1 MEAGA
6 PKPPPTPGAPATG
19 EEPKPPT
26 GEQPK
31 PPTGEQ
37 PKQPTGEQPSTPPH
51 STDPHERI
59 DGLRTWLAQ
68 VDHKLSVRAYA
79 LGAATVLAL
88 AAAAVAIVLILQTQD
103 ESATKSDLRDLRGEL
118 GAVEESASEA
128 AAEDIE
134 PVSERL
140 DRLEGQVSS
149 LRSDQRTGE
158 DELSVVQDDID
169 DIRKQINDLER
180 SVADAEAA
188 VADAT
193 DSGNAGA
200 DNTDSPR

>member
-6 PKPPPTPGAPATG
+6 PKPPPSPGEPA
-19 EEPKPPT
+19 T

-31 PPTGEQ
+31 P
-37 PKQPTGEQPSTPPH
+37 PTGEQPSTPPH

-59 DGLRTWLAQ
+59 DGLRAWLAKL
-68 VDHKLSVRAYA
+68 DRKLSVRTYA

-88 AAAAVAIVLILQTQD
+88 AAAAVAIVLILQTQED
-103 ESATKSDLRDLRGEL
+103 SATKSDLRDLRGEL
-118 GAVEESASEA
+118 GAVEESATEA

-134 PVSERL
+134 SVSERL
-140 DRLEGQVSS
+140 GRLEDQVSS

-180 SVADAEAA
+180 SVADA
-188 VADAT
+188 ADAADAA
-193 DSGNAGA
+193 DSGGTGPG
-200 DNTDSPR
+200 DTDSP

>member
-1 MEAGA
+1 MEAG
-6 PKPPPTPGAPATG
+6 
-19 EEPKPPT
+19 EPKPPSTPRAPAT

-59 DGLRTWLAQ
+59 DGLRAWLAK
-68 VDHKLSVRAYA
+68 VDRKLGVRTYA
-79 LGAATVLAL
+79 IGAASVLAL
-88 AAAAVAIVLILQTQD
+88 AAAAVAIVLILQTRD
-103 ESATKSDLRDLRGEL
+103 DSATKADLSDLRGEL

-134 PVSERL
+134 PVSQRL
-140 DRLEGQVSS
+140 DRLEDQVSS
-149 LRSDQRTGE
+149 LRSNQRTGE

-169 DIRKQINDLER
+169 DIRKQINALER
-180 SVADAEAA
+180 SNADAD
-188 VADAT
+188 ADADA
-193 DSGNAGA
+193 DSGGANA
-200 DNTDSPR
+200 DNTDSP